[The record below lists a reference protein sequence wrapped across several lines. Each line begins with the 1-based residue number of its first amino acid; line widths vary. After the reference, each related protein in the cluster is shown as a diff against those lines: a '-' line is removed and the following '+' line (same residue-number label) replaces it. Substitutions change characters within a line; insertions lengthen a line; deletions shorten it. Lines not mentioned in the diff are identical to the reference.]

1 MKKIIIIDN
10 SNLSYS
16 GNDINGTILRGTETS
31 LILLSEQFVRMGYQV
46 DYCNEIN
53 NFSNINGVNYF
64 NKMKIN
70 KSTTYDL
77 AIAISDA
84 NQFKLVSAL
93 KKVIFSVSNQPI
105 EKFLRKKQLLPFK
118 IYPLSNSMQL
128 SIQKRS
134 FFTSFYG
141 KEIIPIT
148 SDPKFLNHEINPNY
162 IPKKQVV
169 YNIRSN
175 RNLDRLI
182 KIWIEKIFPKNSEF
196 KLLLHQI

>member
-64 NKMKIN
+64 NKMNIN

-84 NQFKLVSAL
+84 NQFKFVSAL
-93 KKVIFSVSNQPI
+93 KK
-105 EKFLRKKQLLPFK
+105 
-118 IYPLSNSMQL
+118 
-128 SIQKRS
+128 
-134 FFTSFYG
+134 
-141 KEIIPIT
+141 
-148 SDPKFLNHEINPNY
+148 
-162 IPKKQVV
+162 
-169 YNIRSN
+169 
-175 RNLDRLI
+175 
-182 KIWIEKIFPKNSEF
+182 
-196 KLLLHQI
+196 

>member
-70 KSTTYDL
+70 KSITYDL

-84 NQFKLVSAL
+84 NQFKFVSAL

-105 EKFLRKKQLLPFK
+105 EKFLRKKQLLPF
-118 IYPLSNSMQL
+118 
-128 SIQKRS
+128 
-134 FFTSFYG
+134 
-141 KEIIPIT
+141 
-148 SDPKFLNHEINPNY
+148 
-162 IPKKQVV
+162 
-169 YNIRSN
+169 
-175 RNLDRLI
+175 
-182 KIWIEKIFPKNSEF
+182 
-196 KLLLHQI
+196 